1 MRGNSSHWEE
11 RKHIRLCRA
20 YLAGCLLWIWT
31 VWLTDFESSTVN
43 KDLSTYRSAASASN
57 GPWLG
62 DTDSVLVSNILL
74 NFSVLFG
81 TLHNGQDEWVKQLR
95 HVKDD
100 GEGLIMRYVAFPL
113 ICFHSLLA
121 FYFLANSIKSVHFHQ
136 MWLKTTTFGD
146 KKKTCDR
153 VNNRL

>member
-1 MRGNSSHWEE
+1 MRGNWLHQVTSCLYRCMTEWEE

-20 YLAGCLLWIWT
+20 YLSGCQSLWVT

-95 HVKDD
+95 HAKDD
-100 GEGLIMRYVAFPL
+100 GEGLIMRYVAFPP

-121 FYFLANSIKSVHFHQ
+121 FYFLANSIKSVHFHVT
-136 MWLKTTTFGD
+136 K
-146 KKKTCDR
+146 
-153 VNNRL
+153 N

>member
-1 MRGNSSHWEE
+1 MSLPMYDRMGGAKTHPAMSGVLVWMPKSVSH
-11 RKHIRLCRA
+11 
-20 YLAGCLLWIWT
+20 
-31 VWLTDFESSTVN
+31 FESSTVN
-43 KDLSTYRSAASASN
+43 KDLSTYRSAASN

-95 HVKDD
+95 HAKDD
-100 GEGLIMRYVAFPL
+100 GEGLIMRYVAFPP

-121 FYFLANSIKSVHFHQ
+121 FYFLANSIKSVHFHVT
-136 MWLKTTTFGD
+136 K
-146 KKKTCDR
+146 
-153 VNNRL
+153 N